1 MSTINFDFD
10 SAYDCITK
18 IRAVA
23 ELIEQEGSKMSS
35 LISAVE
41 TGWTG
46 AGAQEYI
53 QYLVNVQKNIYERAQ
68 NLYNIANMVSGSAE
82 LAREADEEAA
92 RLAANQVCSPSASSS
107 QAQTSYQPPASP
119 SAESSNNPG
128 AARPSHSS
136 SGSGLFGAA
145 ANAIGH
151 SKR

>member
-1 MSTINFDFD
+1 MSTIKFDFD
-10 SAYDCITK
+10 TAYDCESK

-107 QAQTSYQPPASP
+107 QPQASYQPPTSP
-119 SAESSNNPG
+119 SASSPGNPG
-128 AARPSHSS
+128 AARPEHSS
-136 SGSGLFGAA
+136 EGSGLFGAA

-151 SKR
+151 AKR